1 MSYRFYDDY
10 YYYNPAREK
19 AIAKNES
26 LVSLGE
32 RMKTS
37 MCRIGQK
44 KVKLFL
50 NSLVK
55 KGDAIAKMYRLILEA
70 ENHNINAKKYRNT
83 ISFSYKDEY
92 YEKKREVIEELIKE
106 ILEYNKTSEEKI
118 VFGTQK
124 SDVSETSLIIYF
136 ELPDC
141 EQISF
146 HTDISR
152 GLMSSVPKYKKSWD
166 GKVNT
171 TLPKIERAVNKRY
184 SSELYAKYK
193 KEIDAYEEAKRLE
206 AERLA
211 RLRKEEEERL
221 EQQRI
226 KHEQKKQREREKAEL
241 LKSVIVDGIIWDDL
255 KEYVKSKKDA
265 IIAKECIQKLSAES
279 QEKFKESYLKNI
291 DISLPDVQE
300 NNLNDLNAAIKRFD
314 ELFIK
319 VDGDILHLVEKNA
332 VIDELTS
339 AVVKF
344 NSGVVGEDGTVKMFM
359 SYDVRCRYILNG
371 LYGKYTIFFDCENK
385 PSELSEACYKT
396 VTSEKAKKI
405 GSPKMQVMGYLNKI
419 EKDNK

>member
-55 KGDAIAKMYRLILEA
+55 KGDAVAKMYRLILEA

-152 GLMSSVPKYKKSWD
+152 GLVSSVPKYKKSWD

-206 AERLA
+206 AERIA
-211 RLRKEEEERL
+211 KIKKENELR
-221 EQQRI
+221 Q
-226 KHEQKKQREREKAEL
+226 QRERERVDA
-241 LKSVIVDGIIWDDL
+241 LKSKIVDGIVWSDI
-255 KEYVKSKKDA
+255 KESVLSKKDA
-265 IIAKECIQKLSAES
+265 QIVKDCIRNLSDES
-279 QEKFKESYLKNI
+279 QAKFMESYLNGTDMK
-291 DISLPDVQE
+291 LPDVRE
-300 NNLNDLNAAIKRFD
+300 DNLDDLNAAIRTFNKLFTKNGFD
-314 ELFIK
+314 SL
-319 VDGDILHLVEKNA
+319 
-332 VIDELTS
+332 
-339 AVVKF
+339 
-344 NSGVVGEDGTVKMFM
+344 
-359 SYDVRCRYILNG
+359 G
-371 LYGKYTIFFDCENK
+371 L
-385 PSELSEACYKT
+385 
-396 VTSEKAKKI
+396 
-405 GSPKMQVMGYLNKI
+405 I
-419 EKDNK
+419 EIQ

>member
-1 MSYRFYDDY
+1 MSYRYYDDY

-55 KGDAIAKMYRLILEA
+55 KGDAVAKMYRLILEA

-152 GLMSSVPKYKKSWD
+152 GLVSSVPKYKKSWD

-184 SSELYAKYK
+184 SAELYAKYK

-206 AERLA
+206 AERIA
-211 RLRKEEEERL
+211 KIKKENELR
-221 EQQRI
+221 
-226 KHEQKKQREREKAEL
+226 QKKEQERIDV
-241 LKSVIVDGIIWDDL
+241 LKSKIVEGVVWSDFKDYIQ
-255 KEYVKSKKDA
+255 SKMDA
-265 IIAKECIQKLSAES
+265 KIAKKCIRNLSAES
-279 QEKFKESYLKNI
+279 QAKFMESYLNGADMK
-291 DISLPDVQE
+291 LPDVRE
-300 NNLNDLNAAIKRFD
+300 DNVDDLNAAIRRFKDLFTKNGLDTLGLID
-314 ELFIK
+314 ESMK
-319 VDGDILHLVEKNA
+319 AGLV
-332 VIDELTS
+332 DELTS

-344 NSGVVGEDGTVKMFM
+344 NCGVIGDDGSVKMFM
-359 SYDVRCRYILNG
+359 THSGNWRYLLDGIDD
-371 LYGKYTIFFDCENK
+371 KYTIFFDSNRK
-385 PSELSEACYKT
+385 PSELCLACYKM
-396 VTSEKAKKI
+396 VSSKEAKRI
-405 GSPKMQVMGYLNKI
+405 GHPKMEIVSYLNI
-419 EKDNK
+419 IDKDNK